1 MSDDDKK
8 ADSTLPAQ
16 AGELKETDITELHN
30 AAAAARAALAKR
42 GARLKPLKLQST
54 DKPHTLRYCP
64 DDELAALRVLETF
77 AVGDNNAADLLMNA
91 LVRVTVAGGESDTVA
106 VANGV
111 LALLT
116 ELEPRDPMES
126 MLCSQMTATHL
137 LTMEC
142 FRRANVTGQS
152 FEGREMNMRH
162 AERLSRIY
170 AQQVDTLNKHRG
182 KGQQKVTVEHVTVNA
197 GGQAVVGNVGG

>member
-16 AGELKETDITELHN
+16 TSELKETDITELHN
-30 AAAAARAALAKR
+30 AAAAARAAIAKR
-42 GARLKPLKLQST
+42 GARLKPIKLQST

-106 VANGV
+106 VANG
-111 LALLT
+111 

-197 GGQAVVGNVGG
+197 GGQAVVGNVEK